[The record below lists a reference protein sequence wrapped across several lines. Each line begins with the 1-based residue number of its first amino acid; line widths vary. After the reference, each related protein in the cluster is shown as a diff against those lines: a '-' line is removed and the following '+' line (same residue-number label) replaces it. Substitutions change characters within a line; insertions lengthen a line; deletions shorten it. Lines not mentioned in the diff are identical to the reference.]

1 MFFKTKKDDAESS
14 KVVARLTAL
23 EEENRKLK
31 AIIGSPD
38 GLGEERAAQVREN
51 LRAEQWRTLI
61 KNAPA
66 MLFFINANGVFTM
79 IEGAGL
85 RAVGIDPSQLL
96 GQSAS
101 SLCGEDTP
109 VAAALRTAFGGEMA
123 SSLAGIGEALFD
135 VIYTPFRD
143 KSGKLL
149 GVIGV
154 GVNITDR
161 LI

>member
-1 MFFKTKKDDAESS
+1 
-14 KVVARLTAL
+14 
-23 EEENRKLK
+23 
-31 AIIGSPD
+31 
-38 GLGEERAAQVREN
+38 
-51 LRAEQWRTLI
+51 
-61 KNAPA
+61 
-66 MLFFINANGVFTM
+66 
-79 IEGAGL
+79 
-85 RAVGIDPSQLL
+85 
-96 GQSAS
+96 
-101 SLCGEDTP
+101 
-109 VAAALRTAFGGEMA
+109 MA